1 MSDEED
7 MDDAFLGDGK
17 GVQLQPPPGRAG
29 GVQIPA
35 PKPQP
40 EHAVFFPLKAGW
52 DRNVHAVEFD
62 DRGRRIKRRAARQAD
77 EALEAAEKK
86 HAEEIVQLKQQLRS
100 KDAELEI
107 KNRELARRE
116 QEARERQALA
126 TTDQRHRH
134 EMDTLRAELD
144 ARKAELEAKKLEA
157 QQARDSLEAE
167 RKSRDEERK
176 DRAQRM
182 AEEKAEWQV
191 LKDKQEDAR
200 KQQALQYQRELNAER
215 QAWIEKKAELDAL
228 KAELDR
234 KQTFDLK
241 LMELASRG
249 ESEAKKGDLQK
260 ELEALRAADK
270 VEERKLRAQLAAE
283 AEQNKSL
290 QRDLDRARA
299 EASEA
304 RKLELEQAKMEAI
317 QELQRDKQALERQ
330 VKEAQQ
336 ELARERLA
344 LEKQAADARAEQI
357 RTKDALDM
365 ASLDLKKT
373 QMDRAY
379 ELQLQKLQSEAER
392 DAFKRK
398 KDEADQTLQR
408 EAEAARR
415 TNMEKLANIQLEL
428 AQIKSEDA
436 KAAAAAAAEARE
448 AQKQR
453 DAAAAVAQTEKFAF
467 ERRKKEM
474 ETTILELKAQAE
486 TAKAERE
493 RAKMERDALKEERE
507 LQIRAGAEA
516 WKRMR
521 EEMLMRFQEGKE
533 FDARRVTEAKLRR
546 DDKDEKL
553 AGDIAKKLAQGV
565 RILRELVDPSDLHDA
580 NVDMI
585 ADGDPDR
592 MEIDVA
598 SGVTMATTFLEYVA
612 TASKLVGE
620 ADDTMYKVLK
630 TVLPEQELKESRQL
644 PRLRETVRIVLDQ
657 LASVRSEMTIVS
669 KPRRDSI
676 PDPFKKAEAER
687 VFREGSFKAMFV
699 WFAQAALR
707 DPMHEELTRMWFRKA
722 QGYEARFFVARA
734 VLLAVQQFVDTRA
747 ASDRYTQPTA
757 DPMETIP
764 TASPPSKD
772 QRAQALSQAF
782 SSEQAAR
789 LLVQPNDTNGLTLPP
804 AAAAVAPH
812 VTMPLGQMMAAV
824 QNKLTTL
831 NEQKM
836 ETGGKS
842 DQPHQRRRRRSRRQA
857 GRDPTF
863 TGADDDRPV
872 GRLPQR
878 QEQPLKNSILTIIEG
893 VRRHLQQLRFD
904 EMWEDASQ
912 TAFGDFTDLVQ
923 FTQEWAY
930 EIHDKL
936 RDVGVQSTEAAV
948 LTAVTTVIEAFEKVA
963 AESGGNGKPFQ
974 TDVMLLQIQN
984 RANKIVDTAK
994 TIRNEQSK
1002 GLQLINDAIYDT
1014 CIFWNE
1020 YFPFNLIDALTA
1032 GWAAVRRE
1040 VYDVYERTRDP
1051 EQMWYTLQLYEDTI
1065 KTQFTWYTEK
1075 LVDTDKVRDNNNMRL
1090 RGSPLIQR
1098 RMKDMDRQLQIVK
1111 QRELLQAKMD
1121 EWQKQI
1127 NGASKNSNRVINAVI
1142 AMTNEMRYMVGG
1154 IPASRTFGPSPL
1166 LNENVDAVVAW
1177 LKEWQDAAKDGY
1189 RLFQTAYKQFT
1200 TATSDLW
1207 DSVAAQELKDVFT
1220 EDISHFVEVGN
1231 ILTVSVSD
1239 LKAVQTSVAQRLKT
1253 WRDLLKTGVA
1263 NNRLIAAYNDVE
1275 RQKAFLV
1282 PYLKAA
1288 EIWTSD
1294 AVAAYLD
1301 AQIGAVEKKL
1311 AKEQKAAAAKGAES
1325 GPDDG
1330 LNVRIVS
1337 NQLTLYES
1345 SRPTW
1350 RFAKVLEFVKLLA
1363 GQVPVVPDSIV
1374 DMSVVLVGHPEVRK
1388 EAAFAHLADGT
1399 AEKETAAL
1407 RLMEGTALA
1416 QFEREQKSIPAATD
1430 FGIRDPDVGQNAEVE
1445 QKAKEEAEQD
1455 DNMRVARIGEAILQ
1469 RIEALRD
1476 MLSDPQR
1483 FDEALLGIMTP
1494 YGAASVL
1501 TSWHVLQKS
1510 SRLYEK
1516 RSLAQMICAADLRI
1530 RTQFAKFCANQYN
1543 ATDKRRPTRHAHG
1556 IDFANEINI
1565 EYDAIGKFLITEVRW
1580 NPAVRDAD
1588 DCRASPWIICRATS

>member
-40 EHAVFFPLKAGW
+40 EHAVFFPLKVGW
-52 DRNVHAVEFD
+52 DKNVHAVEFD
-62 DRGRRIKRRAARQAD
+62 DRGRRIKRRTARQAD

-86 HAEEIVQLKQQLRS
+86 HAEEIIQLKQQLRS

-116 QEARERQALA
+116 EEARQRQALA

-134 EMDTLRAELD
+134 EMDTLR
-144 ARKAELEAKKLEA
+144 AELEAKKLEA

-191 LKDKQEDAR
+191 LKDKHEDAR

-260 ELEALRAADK
+260 ELEALRSADK
-270 VEERKLRAQLAAE
+270 FEERKLRAQLAAE

-299 EASEA
+299 EASEI

-357 RTKDALDM
+357 RTKNALDM
-365 ASLDLKKT
+365 ANLDLKKA
-373 QMDRAY
+373 QMDRTY
-379 ELQLQKLQSEAER
+379 ELQLQRLQNDTER
-392 DAFKRK
+392 ELFKRK

-408 EAEAARR
+408 EAEVARR
-415 TNMEKLANIQLEL
+415 ANTEKLANIQLEL
-428 AQIKSEDA
+428 AQIKSEDV

-474 ETTILELKAQAE
+474 ETTILELKVQAE

-493 RAKMERDALKEERE
+493 QAKMERDALKEERE

-521 EEMLMRFQEGKE
+521 EQMQLRFQEGKE
-533 FDARRVTEAKLRR
+533 FDARRVTDAELRKR
-546 DDKDEKL
+546 EEDKSF
-553 AGDIAKKLAQGV
+553 AADIANVLQDCAVIIKSLTTDEDLAN
-565 RILRELVDPSDLHDA
+565 PMDLI
-580 NVDMI
+580 VGTESMV
-585 ADGDPDR
+585 
-592 MEIDVA
+592 IDVNN
-598 SGVTMATTFLEYVA
+598 GLA
-612 TASKLVGE
+612 TARHFLRYLKEANTIATATNKVMEELLRAVLPTELVGE
-620 ADDTMYKVLK
+620 QRL
-630 TVLPEQELKESRQL
+630 L
-644 PRLRETVRIVLDQ
+644 PRLKTMVTLVNQHVAGLRQ
-657 LASVRSEMTIVS
+657 EMTAIS
-669 KPRRDSI
+669 EQRRGAIDN
-676 PDPFKKAEAER
+676 PAER
-687 VFREGSFKAMFV
+687 HRVNQLFRTGSFGDIIRWFTDAALSNPMMQQRMAM
-699 WFAQAALR
+699 WFQKAQA
-707 DPMHEELTRMWFRKA
+707 
-722 QGYEARFFVARA
+722 YEARYYVARA
-734 VLLAVQQFVDTRA
+734 LLLAIGIFLESQKEEQRFAGTPFV
-747 ASDRYTQPTA
+747 P
-757 DPMETIP
+757 ETL
-764 TASPPSKD
+764 PPSSLPSRQDRLDRLYKTFPPSGYAD
-772 QRAQALSQAF
+772 G
-782 SSEQAAR
+782 SELKA
-789 LLVQPNDTNGLTLPP
+789 PP
-804 AAAAVAPH
+804 AAAAA
-812 VTMPLGQMMAAV
+812 AAV
-824 QNKLTTL
+824 QARHESPDTEMKEPMQGRATGRKKKTKKARTKKTKKTTEPTMTGWKTDQFEAKRAEQLQEVIQRIVDGVHVQITKLD
-831 NEQKM
+831 
-836 ETGGKS
+836 S
-842 DQPHQRRRRRSRRQA
+842 
-857 GRDPTF
+857 
-863 TGADDDRPV
+863 
-872 GRLPQR
+872 
-878 QEQPLKNSILTIIEG
+878 
-893 VRRHLQQLRFD
+893 QQ
-904 EMWEDASQ
+904 MWGEA
-912 TAFGDFTDLVQ
+912 TVTMYGDFGVLQ
-923 FTQEWAY
+923 RYTQEWAQLIQ
-930 EIHDKL
+930 EKFTGI
-936 RDVGVQSTEAAV
+936 GMQSPEA
-948 LTAVTTVIEAFEKVA
+948 TVITAISTAINAFEKI
-963 AESGGNGKPFQ
+963 
-974 TDVMLLQIQN
+974 TDKLDATHKVFDQKLMMTELKKSMDKLIGTA
-984 RANKIVDTAK
+984 RA
-994 TIRNEQSK
+994 IRNEQDDGFQK
-1002 GLQLINDAIYDT
+1002 INKAIYDA

-1020 YFPFNLIDALTA
+1020 YFPFSIIDQLTA
-1032 GWAAVRRE
+1032 GWAAVQGEALDLLSRGGTADE
-1040 VYDVYERTRDP
+1040 MYNALLMYDQTI
-1051 EQMWYTLQLYEDTI
+1051 ED
-1065 KTQFTWYTEK
+1065 QFLGYNEK
-1075 LVDTDKVRDNNNMRL
+1075 LAAVPTYMR
-1090 RGSPLIQR
+1090 GQPLI
-1098 RMKDMDRQLQIVK
+1098 DRALKEIDRHTRIEK
-1111 QRELLQAKMD
+1111 QRDL
-1121 EWQKQI
+1121 I
-1127 NGASKNSNRVINAVI
+1127 NKKYNLWYNEAGAASRNAGLVVQGI
-1142 AMTNEMRYMVGG
+1142 VNMTREMVFMVGKDVME
-1154 IPASRTFGPSPL
+1154 PREDLFGGAPF
-1166 LNENVDAVVAW
+1166 NTNNVHKITNW
-1177 LKEWQDAAKDGY
+1177 LKEWEDAAKDGY
-1189 RLFQTAYKQFT
+1189 KLFQTAYKQFAQ
-1200 TATSDLW
+1200 ATSTMW
-1207 DSVAAQELKDVFT
+1207 DSAAAQELTEVFN
-1220 EDISHFVEVGN
+1220 EDIHGFVEVAN
-1231 ILTVSVSD
+1231 IMTTAVTD
-1239 LKAVQTSVAQRLKT
+1239 LKAVQTSVTLRIKG

-1337 NQLTLYES
+1337 NQLTLAES

-1416 QFEREQKSIPAATD
+1416 QFEREQKNIPAATE